1 MCGISGFISLNAQ
14 PQAGDWLKKMNTT
27 LAHRGP
33 DDSGYWI
40 TDGSRMEAYADMSS
54 NDYWRSRLENIEVAI
69 PAKVGFAHRRLAIID
84 LSADGHQPMHLNQ
97 ELVVS
102 FNGEIYNYVELR
114 DELLSQGATFETN
127 TDVEVLLKMWQKFG
141 PKCLSR
147 LEGMW
152 AFSVYERSTDTV
164 WLVRDRVGV
173 KPLYFS
179 KSNETLFFAS
189 EPKAL
194 LAVGS
199 CSTKLNDAAVYSFL
213 LHGSL
218 EEENGALLADLK
230 EVEPGHFLKWTK
242 GHLTNH
248 RYHHPDVADNW
259 APDSHVPEK
268 LVEEISQNLER
279 SIRLRLRSD
288 VKVGASLSG
297 GLDSS
302 TIAVLAAD
310 KTGFPLFSAVYPSM
324 PGDESHFANIV
335 ADAVNATWYKVE
347 VNDHSISSELEEIV
361 ATMDSPLLTFS
372 TFAQREIY
380 RHAKKEGITILLDGQ
395 GGDELFT
402 GYDRYWFSY
411 HIQTIQRGGFSQ
423 FFSDIQAPSYF
434 SSFFKSLL
442 KYLVTPL
449 LVHPLADPLLTSQ
462 LHNSKLE
469 YRFLRSR
476 VRHDFKRVSAQR
488 IGRLPQTGVNAQ
500 LANERYGFA
509 LKNLLRWG
517 DRNSMAF
524 GMENRV
530 PLADDPNLDAI
541 LLKFPA
547 NWKMNPSYGSKEL
560 LRRAMSGKLPVEILQ
575 RTDKMGFSAPI
586 IPWMN
591 RLWPQWS
598 QYLIYTNEWLEVDLL
613 YKQAPELLRSE
624 NGCLALLR
632 FVSFGAWLKNLQIHA
647 KSL

>member
-14 PQAGDWLKKMNTT
+14 PQAGDWLKKMNTS

-40 TDGSRMEAYADMSS
+40 TDGSRMEAYADGSTS
-54 NDYWRSRLENIEVAI
+54 DYWKRRLANVETAI

-84 LSADGHQPMHLNQ
+84 LSADGHQPMQLNQ
-97 ELVVS
+97 ELILS
-102 FNGEIYNYVELR
+102 FNGEIYNYLELR
-114 DELLSQGATFETN
+114 EELLSQGATFSTS
-127 TDVEVLLKMWQKFG
+127 TDVEVLLKMWQKYG
-141 PKCLSR
+141 PACLSR

-152 AFSVYERSTDTV
+152 AFSIYDRNSDTV

-173 KPLYFS
+173 KPLYFTES
-179 KSNETLFFAS
+179 SEALFFAS

-199 CSTKLNDAAVYSFL
+199 CSTKLNDIAVYSFL

-218 EEENGALLADLK
+218 EEENGTLLADLK
-230 EVEPGHFLKWTK
+230 EVEPGHLLRWTK
-242 GHLTNH
+242 GKITIQ
-248 RYHHPDVADNW
+248 RYHQPDFRDSW
-259 APDSHVPEK
+259 APNSNAPDK
-268 LVEEISQNLER
+268 LVAEISHSIER
-279 SIRLRLRSD
+279 SIQLRLRSD
-288 VKVGASLSG
+288 VRVGASLSG

-302 TIAVLAAD
+302 AISVIAAEEA
-310 KTGFPLFSAVYPSM
+310 GFPLFSAIYPSM
-324 PGDESHFANIV
+324 PGDESHYANIV
-335 ADAVNATWYKVE
+335 ANAVSASWIKIEVNAQ
-347 VNDHSISSELEEIV
+347 SISSEIEPIV

-380 RHAKKEGITILLDGQ
+380 RHAKREGITILLDGQ

-411 HIQTIQRGGFSQ
+411 HIQTIQRAGFSQ
-423 FFSDIQAPSYF
+423 FFSDVQVPRYISNFCKSWVKYF
-434 SSFFKSLL
+434 I
-442 KYLVTPL
+442 TPL
-449 LVHPLADPLLTSQ
+449 LVHPLADRLLANQ
-462 LHNSKLE
+462 LHNTKLE
-469 YRFLRSR
+469 YRFLRPELRRS
-476 VRHDFKRVSAQR
+476 FGKVSAQR
-488 IGRLPQTGVNAQ
+488 IGSLPQAGINAQ
-500 LANERYGFA
+500 LAHERYGYA

-530 PLADDPNLDAI
+530 PLADDPNLDSL
-541 LLKFPA
+541 LLKLPA
-547 NWKMNPSYGSKEL
+547 NWKMNPRHGSKEL
-560 LRRAMSGKLPVEILQ
+560 LRRAMSDKLPVEILQ

-586 IPWMN
+586 VDWMN
-591 RLWPQWS
+591 QLWPQWR
-598 QYLIYTNEWLEVDLL
+598 QYLDYTQEWLEVDLI
-613 YKQAPELLRSE
+613 YQKAPELLKSE
-624 NGCLALLR
+624 NGCLALIR